1 MAIDMTNTVSMMQAM
16 ERVKPPASFLV
27 DTFFSQTPTP
37 ATTDKIAV
45 EYRKGQRRL
54 APFVVSGAGGV
65 NVARTG
71 SKIDVYKPPMM
82 GPRRVLAPEDIET
95 RSFGE
100 NIYSS
105 MTPAERAT
113 IQQARDLKELQDMIM
128 NRKNKMAADILR
140 TGKCQIKGYADDGT
154 QELIDEI
161 SFDGW
166 TQKVTPTTLWDST
179 SAKIYGD
186 VEDMSEQIRENAG
199 QVPDVAVCG
208 KNIRN
213 YIMRNDEMMKWLAI
227 PNAANLS
234 LMSLQPRIVS
244 PQVVRLGFI
253 QALNLE
259 LFAYLE
265 SYIDD
270 DGTQQSFIGDDD
282 FIMGIS
288 GRGRQLHGAVTLVE
302 NKTFQTYAASYVPKY
317 VADENSNTLSLAMF
331 SRCVLAP
338 ETVDDWGIIKTKG

>member
-1 MAIDMTNTVSMMQAM
+1 MAINMNDTITMMQAM

-27 DTFFSQTPTP
+27 DTFFNQMPTP
-37 ATTDKIAV
+37 ATTAKIAV

-54 APFVVSGAGGV
+54 APFVVSGTGGV
-65 NVARTG
+65 NVGRGG

-82 GPRRVLAPEDIET
+82 GPRRILDPEDLET
-95 RSFGE
+95 RGFGE

-113 IQQARDLKELQDMIM
+113 RIQAHDLKDLQDMIM

-140 TGKCQIKGYADDGT
+140 TGACQIKGYADDGR

-161 SFDGW
+161 SFPEW
-166 TQKVTPTTLWDST
+166 TQKITPTKTWDQPG
-179 SAKIYGD
+179 AAIYGD
-186 VEDMSEQIRENAG
+186 IRDASLMVQENAG

-208 KNIRN
+208 KNISE
-213 YIMRNDEMMKWLAI
+213 YIMNNDGIMKWLSV

-234 LMSLQPRIVS
+234 LMSIQPRIVS
-244 PQVVRLGFI
+244 PQVMRIGLI

-265 SYIDD
+265 TYTDD
-270 DGTQQSFIGDDD
+270 DGTMKSYIGDDD
-282 FIMGIS
+282 FILGIS

-302 NKTFQTYAASYVPKY
+302 GKQFQTYSASYVPKY
-317 VADENSNTLSLAMF
+317 MANENDNIISLAMF

-338 ETVDDWGIIKTKG
+338 ETVDDWALIKTKG